1 MFLAITL
8 ARYGSKRLKN
18 KNLIR
23 ISNSSLLNFTY
34 SKSVK
39 SRYFN
44 NIYLSTES
52 KKIAKEGKKIGYKVP
67 FLRPRFLAK
76 DDSKSEEV
84 IIDFLK
90 KFKKK
95 FKYIVLLQPTSP
107 LRKKEHIDSA
117 INKFLQ
123 KKYDSLISISH
134 SFAKHKYSVGL
145 RKNLIIRKSFK
156 IKGKY
161 FFING
166 AVYISKID
174 KFLEN
179 ESFFSKKT
187 GFYLMPKKYS
197 LDIDTKKDLK
207 LLERMMRNDK
217 KTS

>member
-23 ISNSSLLNFTY
+23 ISNSSLLKFTY

-123 KKYDSLISISH
+123 KKYDLLISISTLLQCT
-134 SFAKHKYSVGL
+134 STQSV
-145 RKNLIIRKSFK
+145 
-156 IKGKY
+156 
-161 FFING
+161 
-166 AVYISKID
+166 
-174 KFLEN
+174 
-179 ESFFSKKT
+179 
-187 GFYLMPKKYS
+187 
-197 LDIDTKKDLK
+197 
-207 LLERMMRNDK
+207 
-217 KTS
+217 

>member
-18 KNLIR
+18 KNLIK
-23 ISNSSLLNFTY
+23 ILNSNLLSLTY
-34 SKSVK
+34 SESINSKFFS
-39 SRYFN
+39 

-67 FLRPRFLAK
+67 FLRPRSLAK
-76 DDSKSEEV
+76 DNSKSEDV

-95 FKYIVLLQPTSP
+95 FKYIILLQPTSP
-107 LRKKEHIDSA
+107 LRKREHIDSA
-117 INKFLQ
+117 INKFLK

-134 SFAKHKYSVGL
+134 SFKKHRFSVGL
-145 RKNLIIRKSFK
+145 KKNLIFRKSSK
-156 IKGKY
+156 INGKY
-161 FFING
+161 YFING

-174 KFLEN
+174 KYHEN
-179 ESFFSKKT
+179 KSFFSKKT
-187 GFYLMPKKYS
+187 GFYFMQKKYS

-207 LLERMMRNDK
+207 LLKMIKNDK

>member
-18 KNLIR
+18 KNLIK
-23 ISNSSLLNFTY
+23 ILNSNLLNLTY
-34 SKSVK
+34 SKSIK

-44 NIYLSTES
+44 SIYLSTES

-67 FLRPRFLAK
+67 FLRSRLLAK

-84 IIDFLK
+84 ITDFLK
-90 KFKKK
+90 KIKKK

-123 KKYDSLISISH
+123 RKYDSLISISH
-134 SFAKHKYSVGL
+134 TFKKHKHSVSL
-145 RKNLIIRKSFK
+145 RKNLIIRKSSK

-174 KFLEN
+174 KFFEN